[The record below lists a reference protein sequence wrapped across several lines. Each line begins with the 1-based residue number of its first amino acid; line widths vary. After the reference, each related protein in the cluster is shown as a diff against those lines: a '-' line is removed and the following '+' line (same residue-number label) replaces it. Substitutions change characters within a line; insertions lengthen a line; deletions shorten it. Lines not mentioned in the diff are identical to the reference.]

1 MRGDPLNVKEHVSS
15 LTNSVTVSHNEI
27 FILKEDET
35 GGFGGFQGGR
45 GGGFGRAVV
54 FLSESEK

>member
-1 MRGDPLNVKEHVSS
+1 MKEHVSS

>member
-1 MRGDPLNVKEHVSS
+1 MKEHVSS

-35 GGFGGFQGGR
+35 GGVQGGR